1 MYAHCHCRFV
11 HADFAAGAVLIS
23 FGAVLGRTTPTQLLV
38 MATFEIIFYA
48 LHQSVEVIQIG
59 LADIG
64 GSYIIHMFGAYF
76 GLTVSRVLSARVS

>member
-1 MYAHCHCRFV
+1 
-11 HADFAAGAVLIS
+11 
-23 FGAVLGRTTPTQLLV
+23 

-64 GSYIIHMFGAYF
+64 GSYVIHMFGAYF
-76 GLTVSRVLSARVS
+76 GLTVSRVLSSQVRVVGHITVAHLSRAHASV